1 MGVLLPLSIAGI
13 RGKQGG
19 VMVEIKGQLR
29 TCDEGQRLY
38 DYYCNCLDD
47 DELCFTQE
55 MSDAWKEWIE
65 HKNGCDKCGYI

>member
-1 MGVLLPLSIAGI
+1 
-13 RGKQGG
+13 
-19 VMVEIKGQLR
+19 MVEIKGQLR

-55 MSDAWKEWIE
+55 MSDAWKAWIE
-65 HKNGCDKCGYI
+65 HKNSCDKCGYI